1 MKLWSISV
9 RAVKVV
15 VSLTDTCFSAVD
27 PASADTELGADFG
40 LHHTVHVA
48 VQDGKSQCGD
58 LGDVVTHKKFVDGTI
73 TWIGADKKY
82 MHVKFPSG
90 EKQFIFP
97 DAFVLGFLKLKQ

>member
-1 MKLWSISV
+1 M
-9 RAVKVV
+9 
-15 VSLTDTCFSAVD
+15 SLRI
-27 PASADTELGADFG
+27 
-40 LHHTVHVA
+40 
-48 VQDGKSQCGD
+48 
-58 LGDVVTHKKFVDGTI
+58 KKFVDGTI

>member
-1 MKLWSISV
+1 MKLSGISV
-9 RAVKVV
+9 CAVKLLIPLTYARLAVV
-15 VSLTDTCFSAVD
+15 YRS
-27 PASADTELGADFG
+27 SADAELGADFG
-40 LHHTVHVA
+40 LPHTVHVA

>member
-1 MKLWSISV
+1 MDACLAGIY
-9 RAVKVV
+9 
-15 VSLTDTCFSAVD
+15 L
-27 PASADTELGADFG
+27 ASADVEFDTNFG